1 MIKIRKGGIWLKT
14 GELAEAI
21 REKISRIAIVL
32 LCAMV
37 VGASFNSALLTNLF
51 HYPVATANNSNY
63 SRVADPNTME
73 AYLNPNVLGIAENS
87 RYAGRIWTDK
97 TVFALGRTS
106 DSFNGTFL
114 QLDANK
120 DGSRLQVSTNT
131 DFLHVFSALG
141 SSQVVNQETSKP
153 IDVVLLLDISR
164 SMTGVEDHLQELM
177 TEANTLIKQLMG
189 DDPNHKVHADNRVG
203 VVVYGGGAQ
212 TLLPLNHYQSSNN
225 GNYIKIGNKTDS
237 SNSTYFAEITTTV
250 KETNGFQNTSSKVML
265 ADSTYLQGA
274 LALGMG
280 MLATEKDTTYYDS
293 ITKTTQPR
301 TPVVIVLTDGATNII
316 SANSTSNGGNTR
328 YNDWWN
334 PMTGVIAHAGE
345 GMNYAVGGANPFYAD
360 CNETTGNGTETGRNS
375 KENKNIEIQAIAPR
389 TVSNLLLAGYYK
401 KKIQAN
407 YKTSMLGFSIGYNI
421 GGLGTYANEQLLA
434 TMNPKTY
441 FGERTDVTSLAQ
453 NEINATKNTLE
464 SYFKGDSPA
473 MRFPRNEK
481 DKYTYVS
488 SGLYANF
495 TWNHPKG
502 DEAQYDVTSLEDV
515 YYIDKYYQANS
526 GDLSNIFDQIFEQIN
541 SSAFT
546 PIGGSND
553 AGVKDSL
560 TYMDPIGEYMEIK
573 DKGVTIGDKTYDM
586 GLLLFEKMH
595 GLVKTAIYDYSFN
608 KDHLENGAFK
618 KGWYDSTGN
627 YKGENGSFEAGD
639 TYYLDIG
646 TARQY
651 ISILDEKEEDLTEQE
666 KNTVYTIYR
675 FAEDT
680 DERNEDLLN
689 PCYEKAAE
697 VSYKLSDI
705 RVWVEDTGD
714 FEDEQG
720 GGAIDLGYD
729 QALYINIPT
738 SALPIQTAN
747 ISISEDGITYNT
759 DTYYLQNTQANER
772 VSDHVTPI
780 RLFYGVGVDDEVM
793 TADGIDI
800 DVAKIDKEYVD
811 NHTASDGVYFLS
823 NYYSNTTYGGYV
835 TDTIEGDR
843 TRGDPNATFSPSTDN
858 RYYLFQRPLVLYVAD
873 EVTSYQEQKMNESQY
888 QEFLTKNKNN
898 MVDERNDISSDK
910 WYYVV
915 LDYYTNTGNG
925 KGEISHIAVT
935 RKGEEFGS
943 GISGDLDAGEFLVW
957 YNLSNEEAPFEE
969 NTKPFNNG
977 TKPTDD
983 GNWVLA
989 TKPGGLRTGDM
1000 AQSLLSKTANNTST
1014 SRNVNI
1020 PVVSGSTE
1028 SSNIVIDNYLGNNGR
1043 IVIPNR
1049 LLEITKEVE
1058 TQGGA
1063 EKTKESF
1070 DFEVTIEH
1078 FVGDHS
1084 AIDLIRNP
1092 YTKDWQLR
1100 ISSIDVVTNNQGLL
1114 QTGDTENHS
1123 LAKVKRNGEEYYVYI
1138 GGNIVEGE
1146 DPLYHLYSA
1155 SDGEN
1160 PEELSGVGRTTYV
1173 DSLEGLTSTD
1183 TVLYK
1188 LASENNVLGS
1198 IDFWVKDA
1206 YLIPVKDV
1214 DDTEGW
1220 TWAEN
1225 KNYRVEHNFVIS
1237 HLDSTKIGTTQISS
1251 NYSTK
1256 TNYLTRTLIFG
1267 YDKEHPSPS
1276 EKPEGWTDED
1286 WTWATNPAN
1295 ANKAKFSL
1303 KDGEGLGIVGIDDNA
1318 EYTVTEI
1325 VSQEQK
1331 DKGYE
1336 FDRAFDANGANSTV
1350 TASNNRYTVSGEVDA
1365 LEEEH
1370 YVNHYRARYDLTLKK
1385 LVRGEDGDQSADWTF
1400 RIHLTPAEGEDIPA
1414 DYSYDGSKSGTL
1426 HFTKN
1431 VEDGTYTSD
1440 AITLKH
1446 NESITLRNLISGTTY
1461 EIVEDNANL
1470 YGYETTVTEGDT
1482 YDPSEGVIDE
1492 DKNIEFVNANLAE
1505 QDLTIRKM
1513 VNGGSGDQNKT
1524 WTFDIYFTP
1533 ANDVTLASS
1542 YTYNGS
1548 HSGEMT
1554 LEKQSDGTYKGTV
1567 SMKHNEHITI
1577 NDLPERTK
1585 YKVVERGANEDGYQ
1599 TTMTNAEGT
1608 LDNHQDVTVDFINTR
1623 YSRHELTIEKI
1634 VKGGAGDKEDAY
1646 WTFKVTFTP
1655 ADDVDFE
1662 MEYPYK
1668 GSHTIEG
1675 VSNPQDGVLKLT
1687 DNKDGT
1693 YSGTIKLRHGQAI
1706 TISNIPERTE
1716 YVVEELEANQD
1727 GYTTSVTDN
1736 AEGILTAEEET
1747 VTFTNTKYSY
1757 QDLTIEKEVTGDG
1770 DTNREWHFDVTFIP
1784 ASGITLS
1791 NSYHYVGKNIEEGNL
1806 ELHDNLDGSYTGR
1819 ITLKHN
1825 QSLTIQNIPERTK
1838 YSIKEVEANQ
1848 DGYLTQVTDNAEGF
1862 LPELVDSPTIT
1873 VKYTNKKLP
1882 ANTLT
1887 IAKEVLGGAGDK
1899 TKEWTFQVKF
1909 HFAEGVEVPAS
1920 YPYTGDSIIE
1930 GIPTVEDGN
1939 LMLSEQEDGSY
1950 LATINLK
1957 HGQAITISDLPIGTQ
1972 FEVLEVEADQD
1983 GYRTVTTGEITGT
1996 TDGEKAF
2003 LSVFS
2008 NIKSLTYDLT
2018 LSKIVSGHSG
2028 DKNRNWEFVI
2038 TLTPAEYMTIASKYS
2053 YTGTKSGEI
2062 SFTRQEDGSYV
2073 GRITLKHNDKITIQ
2087 GIPENT
2093 RYRVVETEAN
2103 QDGYITTVEG
2113 DTVGTLMENGT
2124 EITFTNTKLSLV
2136 DLKIKKLVKGNL
2148 GDRTRDWHFKITFT
2162 DPELVDL
2169 EESYTATK
2177 ETLVYTEGVEEP
2189 EVKQEEF
2196 TLRLTKTELG
2206 NYEVT
2211 VTLKDGESITIKDL
2225 PETTKY
2231 AVTELEAN
2239 EEGYITTYT
2248 ENSEGILEE
2257 ETEEV
2262 IFTNWK
2268 FSPAKLTIE
2277 KQLEGNDVDK
2287 DKEWNFEITLKPED
2301 EYPIPQFYPYIGYGK
2316 ENGFIEFTKMEDGT
2330 YKGLVS
2336 LKGGQKVTLEDLPYG
2351 LEYSVVEIE
2360 ANKDR
2365 YKTTVTNGDGALV
2378 EEETEVVFV
2387 NKREIEN
2394 PNTLDNISKYITLF
2408 VTSLVLMV
2416 AAIVCY
2422 FKKGSR
2428 LN

>member
-1 MIKIRKGGIWLKT
+1 MKT

-37 VGASFNSALLTNLF
+37 VGTSFNSEVLTNLF
-51 HYPVATANNSNY
+51 HYPIATANNSNY

-153 IDVVLLLDISR
+153 IDVVLLLDVSR
-164 SMTGVEDHLQELM
+164 SMTQSTGLNGQDSLHQLM

-212 TLLPLNHYQSSNN
+212 ELLPLNHYQPSNNN
-225 GNYIKIGNKTDS
+225 GNYIAIGDVTYYTGTSGSYFPKIK
-237 SNSTYFAEITTTV
+237 TTV
-250 KETNGFQNTSSKVML
+250 KETNGFQNKQSEVMV

-274 LALGMG
+274 LYLGME
-280 MLATEKDTTYYDS
+280 MLAKEKKTTYYDS
-293 ITKTTQPR
+293 ITKTNQPR

-316 SANSTSNGGNTR
+316 SANSTSNGNGTT
-328 YNDWWN
+328 YPDWWN
-334 PMTGVIAHAGE
+334 PMTGVIKEAGT
-345 GMNYAVGGANPFYAD
+345 GQYYAAGGANPFYAD
-360 CNETTGNGTETGRNS
+360 CNSGTGNGTASSGRSS
-375 KENKNIEIQAIAPR
+375 KANKNIEIQAITPR
-389 TVSNLLLAGYYK
+389 NVSNLLLAGYYK
-401 KKIQAN
+401 KKIQSN
-407 YKTSMLGFSIGYNI
+407 YNTSMLGFSIGYNI
-421 GGLGTYANEQLLA
+421 GGVGTYGNEQLLA
-434 TMNPKTY
+434 TMDPRTY
-441 FGERTDVTSLAQ
+441 FGERDSVTQLAQ
-453 NEINATKNTLE
+453 AEINATKNALE
-464 SYFKGDSPA
+464 NYFSGQSPS
-473 MRFPRNEK
+473 MRFPRNTN
-481 DKYTYVS
+481 DTYIYVG

-502 DEAQYDVTSLEDV
+502 DEEKYDVKNLEDV
-515 YYIDKYYQANS
+515 YYIDRYYQADS
-526 GDLSNIFDQIFEQIN
+526 GSLSSIFDQIFEQIN

-553 AGVKDSL
+553 AGVEDSL

-573 DKGVTIGDKTYDM
+573 DSGVTIDGKNYDM
-586 GLLLFEKMH
+586 GLLLFEQMH

-608 KDHLENGAFK
+608 IKHVENGSFK
-618 KGWYDSTGN
+618 KGWYDSEGK
-627 YKGENGSFEAGD
+627 YKGENETDGSFKAGD
-639 TYYLDIG
+639 TYYLDIT

-651 ISILDEKEEDLTEQE
+651 ISILDESEDNLTEQE

-675 FAEDT
+675 FAEET
-680 DERNEDLLN
+680 DERNKDLLN

-705 RVWVEDTGD
+705 RVWVENTGD

-747 ISISEDGITYNT
+747 ISISEDDITYDT
-759 DTYYLQNTQANER
+759 DSYYLQNTEANTR
-772 VSDHVTPI
+772 VSNHVTPI
-780 RLFYGVGVDDEVM
+780 RLFYGVGVDDEIM
-793 TADGIDI
+793 SDDGIDI
-800 DVAKIDKEYVD
+800 DVAKVSQEYVS

-873 EVTSYQEQKMNESQY
+873 GVTSYQEQVMNESQY
-888 QEFLTKNKNN
+888 EKFLTENEKN
-898 MVDERNDISSDK
+898 MVDDRSDISSDK

-925 KGEISHIAVT
+925 KGEISHVAVT

-943 GISGDLDAGEFLVW
+943 GISGDLNAGEFLVW
-957 YNLSNEEAPFEE
+957 YNLNNEEASFDE
-969 NTKPFNNG
+969 NTKPFNG
-977 TKPTDD
+977 GVKPQDD

-1000 AQSLLSKTANNTST
+1000 AQNLLSKTANNTST

-1063 EKTKESF
+1063 EKVKESF
-1070 DFEVTIEH
+1070 DFEVTIEN

-1100 ISSIDVVTNNQGLL
+1100 ISSIGVVTNNQGLL

-1123 LAKVKRNGEEYYVYI
+1123 LAKIKRNGQEYYVYI

-1146 DPLYHLYSA
+1146 EPLYHLYSA
-1155 SDGEN
+1155 SDGET
-1160 PEELSGVGRTTYV
+1160 PEELEGVGRTTYV
-1173 DSLEGLTSTD
+1173 DSLDGLTSTD

-1188 LASENNVLGS
+1188 LANENNVLGS

-1206 YLIPVKDV
+1206 YLIPVLEVDNKD
-1214 DDTEGW
+1214 W
-1220 TWAEN
+1220 TWDEN
-1225 KNYRVEHNFVIS
+1225 KNYQVEHQFVIS
-1237 HLDSTKIGTTQISS
+1237 HLDSTKIGTSQISS

-1267 YDKEHPSPS
+1267 YDEEHKPT
-1276 EKPEGWTDED
+1276 EKPTGWTDED
-1286 WTWATNPAN
+1286 WAWAQDPAN
-1295 ANKAKFSL
+1295 ANKARFSL
-1303 KDGEGLGIVGIDDNA
+1303 KDGEGLGIVGLDENTK
-1318 EYTVTEI
+1318 YTITEI
-1325 VSQEQK
+1325 ISQEQK
-1331 DKGYE
+1331 ENGYE
-1336 FDRAFDANGANSTV
+1336 FSRAVDANGATSNV
-1350 TASNNRYTVSGEVDA
+1350 TSSDNRYTVTGEVDA

-1385 LVRGEDGDQSADWTF
+1385 LVHGEEGDPNEDWTF
-1400 RIHLTPAEGEDIPA
+1400 RIYLTPVEGEEIPT
-1414 DYSYDGSKSGTL
+1414 DYTYSGSKSGTL
-1426 HFTKN
+1426 YFTKN
-1431 VEDGTYTSD
+1431 EEDGTYSSE
-1440 AITLKH
+1440 ITLKH
-1446 NESITLRNLISGTTY
+1446 NESITLHNLISGTTY
-1461 EIVEDNANL
+1461 KIVEDNANL

-1482 YDPSEGVIDE
+1482 YNPSEGVIDE
-1492 DKNIEFVNANLAE
+1492 DKNIEFVNTNLAE
-1505 QDLTIRKM
+1505 QDLTITKM
-1513 VNGGSGDQNKT
+1513 VNGGAGDQNKT

-1533 ANDVTLASS
+1533 ASDVTLASS

-1548 HSGEMT
+1548 RSGEMA
-1554 LEKQSDGTYKGTV
+1554 LVKQSDGTYKGTV

-1585 YKVVERGANEDGYQ
+1585 YKVVERGANEDGYK
-1599 TTMTNAEGT
+1599 TSITNAEGT
-1608 LDNHQDVTVDFINTR
+1608 LDHRQDVTVDFINTR

-1634 VKGGAGDKEDAY
+1634 VKGGAGDKEDKY

-1655 ADDVDFE
+1655 ASDVDFE
-1662 MEYPYK
+1662 MEYPYI
-1668 GSHTIEG
+1668 GTHTVEG
-1675 VSNPQDGVLKLT
+1675 VSNPQNGVLKLT
-1687 DNKDGT
+1687 DNGDGT
-1693 YSGTIKLRHGQAI
+1693 YSGTVKLRHGQAI

-1716 YVVEELEANQD
+1716 YVVEEVEANED
-1727 GYTTSVTDN
+1727 GYTTSVTENYQGQLISDQ
-1736 AEGILTAEEET
+1736 ET
-1747 VTFTNTKYSY
+1747 VTFTNEKLAY
-1757 QDLTIEKEVTGDG
+1757 QDLTIEKEVTGEG
-1770 DTNREWHFDVTFIP
+1770 DTDKEWHFDVTFVP
-1784 ASGITLS
+1784 ASGITLNS
-1791 NSYHYVGKNIEEGNL
+1791 SYHYTKTNGEDGTM
-1806 ELHDNLDGSYTGR
+1806 ELVDNQDGSFTGK
-1819 ITLKHN
+1819 ITLKHGE
-1825 QSLTIQNIPERTK
+1825 SITIEKIPERTK
-1838 YSIKEVEANQ
+1838 YSVKEEEANK
-1848 DGYLTQVTDNAEGF
+1848 DGYLTKVTDNKEGF
-1862 LPELVDSPTIT
+1862 LPELEGSKTIT
-1873 VKYTNKKLP
+1873 VKYTNHKLP

-1887 IAKEVLGGAGDK
+1887 IAKEVLGGAGDRK
-1899 TKEWTFQVKF
+1899 KSWTFQIKF
-1909 HFAEGVEVPAS
+1909 NF
-1920 YPYTGDSIIE
+1920 IE
-1930 GIPTVEDGN
+1930 GIEIPTSLPYKGESIIDGIPALEDGN
-1939 LMLSEQEDGSY
+1939 LTLEEQEDGSY
-1950 LATINLK
+1950 LATILLT
-1957 HGQAITISDLPIGTQ
+1957 HGQAITISNLPVGTKY
-1972 FEVLEVEADQD
+1972 EVSEVEANKED
-1983 GYRTVTTGEITGT
+1983 YRTVTTGEITGT
-1996 TDGEKAF
+1996 TDGETSF

-2018 LSKIVSGHSG
+2018 LSKIVAGHAG
-2028 DKNRNWEFVI
+2028 DTTKPFEFVI
-2038 TLTPAEYMTIASKYS
+2038 TLYPAEYEIIASEYS
-2053 YTGTKSGEI
+2053 YTGTKSGSI
-2062 SFTRQEDGSYV
+2062 HFTRQEDGSYV
-2073 GRITLKHNDKITIQ
+2073 GRITLKHNDKITLT
-2087 GIPENT
+2087 GLPENT
-2093 RYRVVETEAN
+2093 RYRVEEVEAN
-2103 QDGYITTVEG
+2103 QDGYITTVKG
-2113 DTVGTLMENGT
+2113 DTVGTLIENGT
-2124 EITFTNTKLSLV
+2124 SIEFTNTKLSLV
-2136 DLKIKKLVKGNL
+2136 DLKVKKLVKGNL
-2148 GDRTRDWHFKITFT
+2148 GDKTRDWTFKITLT
-2162 DPELVDL
+2162 DPQLVDL
-2169 EESYTATK
+2169 QASYEAIK
-2177 ETLVYTEGVEEP
+2177 ETPVYEEGANEP
-2189 EVKQEEF
+2189 VIKEEEF
-2196 TLRLTKTELG
+2196 TLNLVRTDSG

-2225 PETTKY
+2225 PETTRY
-2231 AVTELEAN
+2231 TVTEIEAN
-2239 EEGYITTYT
+2239 EDGYITTYT
-2248 ENSEGILEE
+2248 DNFEGFLEE
-2257 ETEEV
+2257 KTEEV
-2262 IFTNWK
+2262 EFTNWK
-2268 FSPAKLTIE
+2268 FSPAKLVIE
-2277 KQLEGNDVDK
+2277 KQLKGNDTEK
-2287 DKEWNFEITLKPED
+2287 DREWNFEVSLKPQEG
-2301 EYPIPQFYPYIGYGK
+2301 YPIPELYPYIGEGIQD
-2316 ENGFIEFTKMEDGT
+2316 GFIQFVKQEDGT
-2330 YKGLVS
+2330 YKGQVS
-2336 LKGGQKVTLEDLPYG
+2336 LKGGQKITLEDLPYG
-2351 LEYSVVEIE
+2351 TEYSVVEKE

-2365 YKTTVTNGDGALV
+2365 YQTTVTNESGSLL
-2378 EEETEVVFV
+2378 EEETSVVFV

-2394 PNTLDNISKYITLF
+2394 PNTLDTLPKYIALF
-2408 VTSLVLMV
+2408 ITSLSLMV
-2416 AAIVCY
+2416 MAIFYY
-2422 FKKGSR
+2422 FKKDSR